1 MKKIEKQLIKSA
13 KLLPKMEKDIAFPD
27 DNISKISYK
36 KITRLVIAPI
46 LVLVICFT
54 TTLAVSAQIRE
65 SVFMFIKSGF
75 AEIIPSFNNEK
86 SQNDDSMSI
95 LVKSNEIK
103 DIADIYYYD
112 LKNHKTD
119 DNAIIKGN
127 KNSKYYYLN
136 RGNLREINKVETFE
150 DTLIVKGNKTSI
162 KFDIVDF
169 GNKKL
174 IYNNID
180 MNNDISA
187 FAIKTYDSKNVWI
200 QIVDRTQLRRQID
213 YLLYNVET
221 GEVNDIFSKLLPE
234 NFEIENVIFDERGKH
249 IIIQEFNG
257 GSVQGLYYLL
267 NIKGGKIVKLEELT
281 DINMLHTCRFI
292 DDELLFITAAPT
304 KEIDKEKL
312 NGYIYNI
319 TSGKVTQIYDE
330 TDKFIF
336 SNGKITIIQKE
347 DYYQIIYYTGEI
359 YKLENINLDGLT
371 FLSNTEGT
379 KIAVLNSNKSVIS
392 SLNISELGV
401 IDINTKTFKIFE
413 REGAEN
419 SLEYSVSWDI
429 TDNLIIT
436 ADNMLY
442 QYVFK

>member
-1 MKKIEKQLIKSA
+1 MKNIEKQLIKSA
-13 KLLPKMEKDIAFPD
+13 KLLPKMEKDIVFPN

-36 KITRLVIAPI
+36 KITRLVMAPI

-54 TTLAVSAQIRE
+54 TTLVVSAQIRE
-65 SVFMFIKSGF
+65 SVFMFIKSGI

-86 SQNDDSMSI
+86 LQNDDSMSI
-95 LVKSNEIK
+95 LVKSNEIR

-119 DNAIIKGN
+119 DNGIIEGN

-136 RGNLREINKVETFE
+136 RGYLREINKVETFE
-150 DTLIVKGNKTSI
+150 DTLIIKGNKTSI

-221 GEVNDIFSKLLPE
+221 GEVNDIFSKLLPK

-257 GSVQGLYYLL
+257 GSEQGLYYLL

-292 DDELLFITAAPT
+292 DDELLFITAAST

-312 NGYIYNI
+312 NAYIYNI
-319 TSGKVTQIYDE
+319 SSGKVTQIYDE

-347 DYYQIIYYTGEI
+347 DYYQIIHYTGEI
-359 YKLENINLDGLT
+359 YRLENVNLDGLT

-401 IDINTKTFKIFE
+401 IDIKTKTFKIFE
-413 REGAEN
+413 REVAEN

-436 ADNMLY
+436 ANNMLY

>member
-359 YKLENINLDGLT
+359 YKLENINLDSLT

-436 ADNMLY
+436 ADNMFY

>member
-359 YKLENINLDGLT
+359 YRLENINLDGLT

>member
-1 MKKIEKQLIKSA
+1 MKNIEKQLIKSA
-13 KLLPKMEKDIAFPD
+13 KSLPKMEKDIVFPD
-27 DNISKISYK
+27 DNTSKISYK

-65 SVFMFIKSGF
+65 SVFMFIKSGI

-359 YKLENINLDGLT
+359 YRLENINLDGLT

>member
-1 MKKIEKQLIKSA
+1 MKNIEKQLIKSA
-13 KLLPKMEKDIAFPD
+13 KSLPKMKKDIVFPD
-27 DNISKISYK
+27 DNTSKISYK

-65 SVFMFIKSGF
+65 SVFMFIKSGI

-304 KEIDKEKL
+304 KEIDKEKF

-319 TSGKVTQIYDE
+319 NSGKVKQIYDE

-359 YKLENINLDGLT
+359 YRLENINLDGLT